1 MRPEERIALE
11 RGDVD
16 RALRQA
22 SIRRVYPEG
31 ELKLTG
37 KQAGSLRTVP
47 LPLRAVE
54 ALSSLPARLDTPL
67 LFPGRAGGFL
77 NLSNFRA
84 LDWSTRRRTRFVT
97 LMRRGRSA
105 RESGCSSWA
114 RVMGTSLAQI
124 DKTYGHLLLDSLDRT
139 RVALDAFVNQRS
151 EAVGTECQ

>member
-47 LPLRAVE
+47 LPFRAVE
-54 ALSSLPARLDTPL
+54 ALSSLSARLDTPL

-84 LDWSTRRRTRFVT
+84 LDWKPALRAAGGGAHVAVRAPSHLCVVVDQ
-97 LMRRGRSA
+97 RGSR
-105 RESGCSSWA
+105 
-114 RVMGTSLAQI
+114 
-124 DKTYGHLLLDSLDRT
+124 
-139 RVALDAFVNQRS
+139 
-151 EAVGTECQ
+151 AVQVGRG